1 MSKELAKRVELAVE
15 VVVSKKCRA
24 LSYDDL
30 NDLIID
36 TAEKYDLTPSFI
48 RAVSGI
54 RLTPIRPIMAIWNT
68 LQALDG
74 LKGRE
79 KEYNLALKKFEKVYD
94 SMSKLDKS
102 RVDEEISTLE
112 LA

>member
-1 MSKELAKRVELAVE
+1 MGKELTKRVELAVE
-15 VVVSKKCRA
+15 LIVSKNCRA

-48 RAVSGI
+48 REVSGN
-54 RLTPIRPIMAIWNT
+54 RLRPIRPLMTIWNT
-68 LQALDG
+68 IQALDG
-74 LKGRE
+74 LKGKE
-79 KEYNLALKKFEKVYD
+79 KEYNLALKKFEKGYY